1 MVAIALSADGLVQT
15 IRERARHLR
24 VTGKVREDF
33 YRAMAKTADDGL
45 PQMEVMERLRKNF
58 AKTNHP
64 MAWVIQEVLGRIR
77 GKKGGSSAELKTIG
91 TELAGMV
98 PDAEALLIQAGESA
112 GRLSEGYRNAADYIQ
127 NKRKIKAAI
136 TGALAK
142 PITYFMA
149 FIGLMLFFSIR
160 LLPAFEK
167 ARPRHQWPADAAA
180 LGWVADNVYLIVGL
194 LLAGL
199 LVSVVGIG
207 YLTVNWIG
215 EGRDTADRRIPPFP
229 LLAQIQAANLMSAL
243 AGFIASGIPFT
254 EAVERVRRSSRGYMR
269 WQCSRLIGYM
279 RSGKRP
285 EEVLVMLPMIHLKYH
300 WIIDIY
306 GMGSD
311 ASVTYKNISREM
323 MEQTLVQINIV
334 FGNIIANFFLALLG
348 GGIIWVY
355 FSMMGIAS
363 TGQGV

>member
-1 MVAIALSADGLVQT
+1 M
-15 IRERARHLR
+15 R

-45 PQMEVMERLRKNF
+45 PQLEVMERLRKNF
-58 AKTNHP
+58 SKTDHP

-77 GKKGGSSAELKTIG
+77 GKKGGSAAELKTIG
-91 TELAGMV
+91 TELSGMV
-98 PDAEALLIQAGESA
+98 PDSEALLIQAGESA
-112 GRLSEGYRNAADYIQ
+112 GRLSEGYRNAADFIQ
-127 NKRKIKAAI
+127 NKRKISAAI

-142 PITYFMA
+142 PITYFAA

-167 ARPRHQWPADAAA
+167 ARPRDQWPPDAAA
-180 LGWVADNVYLIVGL
+180 LGWFADNVYIIVGSMVGG
-194 LLAGL
+194 LLASIVL
-199 LVSVVGIG
+199 IS
-207 YLTVNWIG
+207 YLTVNWVG
-215 EGRDTADRRIPPFP
+215 ESRDSADRRIPPFP

-254 EAVERVRRSSRGYMR
+254 EAVERVRRSSKGYMR
-269 WQCSRLIGYM
+269 WQCSRLLGFM
-279 RSGKRP
+279 RSGRRP
-285 EEVLVMLPMIHLKYH
+285 EEVLIMLPMISPKYH

-311 ASVTYKNISREM
+311 ASVAYKNISREM
-323 MEQTLVQINIV
+323 MEQTLVKINIV

-355 FSMMGIAS
+355 FSMMSIAS
-363 TGQGV
+363 SGQGV